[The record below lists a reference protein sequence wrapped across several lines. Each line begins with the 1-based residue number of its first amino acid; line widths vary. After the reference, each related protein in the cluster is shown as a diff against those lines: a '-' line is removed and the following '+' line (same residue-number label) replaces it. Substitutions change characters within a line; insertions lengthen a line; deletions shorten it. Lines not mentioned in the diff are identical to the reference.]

1 MLATEMM
8 KPAIDFTAN
17 AAYRVWQLIQ
27 EEENPQLNL
36 RLYISGGGCS
46 GFQYNFKFDETI
58 NEGDDGDFVFAR
70 DAAEALPADTKRPTS
85 NDMTVRLL
93 VDPMSYSLLVGA
105 AIDFAEEQFII
116 RNPNAK
122 TTCGCGSS
130 FDAAE
135 PANDA

>member
-1 MLATEMM
+1 MATETT

-27 EEENPQLNL
+27 EENNEHLNL

-46 GFQYNFKFDETI
+46 GFQYNFTFDENI

-70 DAAEALPADTKRPTS
+70 DAAEALPANTQRPTS

-93 VDPMSYSLLVGA
+93 IDPMSHSLLLGA
-105 AIDFAEEQFII
+105 EIDFAEEQFII

-130 FDAAE
+130 FDAVD
-135 PANDA
+135 PAND